1 LNGNLNIGV
10 VMNDSK
16 YIVLY
21 SDEFKIDVW
30 SKYMDILGLP
40 RTETEVKLVIKDVIK
55 VDK

>member
-1 LNGNLNIGV
+1 
-10 VMNDSK
+10 MNDSK